1 MKPPVIQ
8 LSNITKKYRLGDS
21 EFLALRDLSL
31 NVYPGDLTAIKGPS
45 GSGKST
51 LLNICGLIDDADH
64 GEYLLNGVEL
74 SSLSITEKTMLRR
87 ESIGFIFQGYNLIP
101 VMTARENIEYPLML
115 LKLSP
120 HERKA
125 KVDQILHDVG
135 LADFAERRPDLLSGG
150 QRQRVAIARAL
161 VKSPQLIIADEPTAN
176 LDTYTALQVIQLMK
190 NLGEQHGSTFLIAT
204 HDDRMSDQ
212 CDVVHSMVDG
222 ALR

>member
-31 NVYPGDLTAIKGPS
+31 NVYAGDLTAIKGPS

-51 LLNICGLIDDADH
+51 LLNICGLIDDADR

-125 KVDQILHDVG
+125 KVDQILQDVG

-150 QRQRVAIARAL
+150 QRQRIAIARAL